1 MISGKWYL
9 DRGMR
14 LFRRFFSLNNH
25 SLVSL
30 LKYRDRDKVRLIRR
44 LKRVNEQLSLLHR
57 CDPEPRVLRFHE
69 TLRFLKYIKKPGN
82 HHQRFE
88 STPKEFP
95 HDFELFYFFQADVFV
110 SYYRCKLIFV
120 AFMNHKK
127 ENSNILSIIFRL
139 LIKQL
144 SHFSDPIQL
153 RFKKRIVPYSSD
165 RDFLI

>member
-95 HDFELFYFFQADVFV
+95 HDFELFYFFQADVLRRIRILL
-110 SYYRCKLIFV
+110 SLQTHLRCVYESQKRKFKHSFDYFSPLDKTIIPFLGS
-120 AFMNHKK
+120 H
-127 ENSNILSIIFRL
+127 SIKI
-139 LIKQL
+139 
-144 SHFSDPIQL
+144 
-153 RFKKRIVPYSSD
+153 
-165 RDFLI
+165 